1 MAKYCE
7 TICTMVAHDLM
18 QHESYRESVLA
29 CPGQIAQECL
39 DLETGDPLGGR
50 LVHCPRLQGTEAP
63 VFPEEWRPDEPHELR
78 TVPQEELLDEAIQIR
93 DMYLG
98 GNVVD
103 LALRRS
109 NTDESE

>member
-1 MAKYCE
+1 MAEYCE

-18 QHESYRESVLA
+18 GYEAYRKIVLE

-39 DLETGDPLGGR
+39 DLETGDPIGSR
-50 LVHCPRLQGTEAP
+50 VVYCPRLQGVEVP
-63 VFPEEWRPDEPHELR
+63 EFPDEWRPNTPHELR

-98 GNVVD
+98 GNVID
-103 LALRRS
+103 LASRRS
-109 NTDESE
+109 SSDGLE